1 MLDKVKLALRINHD
15 LLDDDINDT
24 ISTARAEL
32 IRSGVSA
39 DVANSNLDIVQM
51 AIKTYCLYVYAS
63 TDKLK
68 DGNIKEILV
77 DQYGKIKEK
86 NANGEETNVES
97 EGLVVVLEIV
107 NALSDVNQEKLI
119 YDLLGGILGKKTKEI
134 AEQDLQTTVSDLKA
148 IAEQNDL
155 QSFFNLAYQLTK

>member
-68 DGNIKEILV
+68 DGYWSSW
-77 DQYGKIKEK
+77 QYQQDGLRKSTITVPDDT
-86 NANGEETNVES
+86 EE
-97 EGLVVVLEIV
+97 GD
-107 NALSDVNQEKLI
+107 SDV
-119 YDLLGGILGKKTKEI
+119 
-134 AEQDLQTTVSDLKA
+134 
-148 IAEQNDL
+148 
-155 QSFFNLAYQLTK
+155 